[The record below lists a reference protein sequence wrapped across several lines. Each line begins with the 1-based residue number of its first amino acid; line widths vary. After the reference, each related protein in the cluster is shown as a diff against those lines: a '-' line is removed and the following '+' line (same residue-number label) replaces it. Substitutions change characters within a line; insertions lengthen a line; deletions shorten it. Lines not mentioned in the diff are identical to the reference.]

1 MRFPGQSI
9 LVASSHDLVN
19 ELCDE
24 KRFPK
29 TLQGLRVC
37 LCRSTYVYKSL
48 TDKYLSIQEMR
59 HGVNDGLL
67 TVSMWVP
74 AETQRE
80 ENETHISHRLKQR
93 SPIGASRIGS

>member
-37 LCRSTYVYKSL
+37 LHRSTYPYEFL
-48 TDKYLSIQEMR
+48 TDITYLFR
-59 HGVNDGLL
+59 
-67 TVSMWVP
+67 
-74 AETQRE
+74 
-80 ENETHISHRLKQR
+80 K
-93 SPIGASRIGS
+93 